1 MRVLVCGGRNYTN
14 RERVYRVL
22 DRFLEANNGQ
32 GFTLICGACPTG
44 VDAFAEDWANERHL
58 PVDLYPPDWDQHGR
72 MAGPKR
78 NQRMLDEGRPWRVI
92 AFPGGT
98 GTADMVKRAK
108 RARIKVWEIPW

>member
-1 MRVLVCGGRNYTN
+1 VKVLVCGGRNYAN

-32 GFTLICGACPTG
+32 GFTLIVGGASG
-44 VDAFAEDWANERHL
+44 ADSLAGEWGYERHM
-58 PVDLYPPDWDQHGR
+58 PVEVYQADWDAHGR
-72 MAGPKR
+72 MAGCKR

-92 AFPGGT
+92 AFPGGP
-98 GTADMVKRAK
+98 GTADMVRRAK